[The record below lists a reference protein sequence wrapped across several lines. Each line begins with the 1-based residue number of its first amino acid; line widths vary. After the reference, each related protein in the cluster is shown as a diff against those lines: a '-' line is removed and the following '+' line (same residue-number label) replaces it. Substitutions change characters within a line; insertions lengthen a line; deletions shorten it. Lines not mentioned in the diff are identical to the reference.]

1 MVRRAAA
8 LERHGEALSG
18 IQLRREGA
26 AATPVGSAQHQK
38 IVPEVGRHPAEQL
51 LPAWRTVAQDRAA
64 AAIAIAGIAIADAGV
79 ATANTG
85 IAIPLLT
92 AIDAPG
98 IAVTGSA
105 ASAAAANATAGG
117 ATATVAT
124 VRATRA
130 PRRARGDDE
139 RCGQC

>member
-1 MVRRAAA
+1 GNGMVRRAAA

-64 AAIAIAGIAIADAGV
+64 AAIAIADAGV
-79 ATANTG
+79 APANTG